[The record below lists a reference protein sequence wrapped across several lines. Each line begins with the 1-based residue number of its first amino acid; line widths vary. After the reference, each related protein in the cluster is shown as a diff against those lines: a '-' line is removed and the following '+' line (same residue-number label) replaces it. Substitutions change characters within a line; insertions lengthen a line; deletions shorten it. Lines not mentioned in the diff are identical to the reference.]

1 MVKMRN
7 IKVLEKDEIS
17 MDCED
22 ENYKK
27 FHLVFKPSELE
38 IIQCNREK
46 DVYVFQAMYR
56 VAKEYEEGSL
66 KEHSIA
72 MWY

>member
-1 MVKMRN
+1 MVKMKN
-7 IKVLEKDEIS
+7 IEVLEKDKIS

-38 IIQCNREK
+38 VLQCDREK

-56 VAKEYEEGSL
+56 VATEYEEGTL
-66 KEHSIA
+66 KKQSIA